1 MNISENSR
9 IWIYQSDRA
18 FSPAEEQ
25 AVRQQLNEFTGQW
38 KAHGQE
44 LLTEGT
50 VLYGRFIVIAVDEQQ
65 AEASGCSIDSS
76 TRLIKDLEK
85 KLGVDLFN
93 RFNMAYRIGDEVIS
107 CSREEFEQ
115 LISEGKIT
123 EDTIVFNNLI
133 QTAGELKN
141 SWEIPFKESWHARV
155 FTLSPSI

>member
-18 FSPAEEQ
+18 FSPTEEQ

-76 TRLIKDLEK
+76 TRLIKNLEK
-85 KLGVDLFN
+85 ELGVDLFN
-93 RFNMAYRIGDEVIS
+93 RFNMAYRSGDEVIS

-133 QTAGELKN
+133 QTAGELKT